1 MEDILRKKMH
11 LPLKRDHTEGQDA
24 NGCFVQ
30 MSESAGLNPMR
41 DSDDIP
47 DVDTNECSDPD
58 FYSEIELGRMKAFR
72 PNAWLFTTE

>member
-1 MEDILRKKMH
+1 MDTLRKKML
-11 LPLKRDHTEGQDA
+11 LPRKLDYTNGQDA

-30 MSESAGLNPMR
+30 MSKSAGLNPMR

-58 FYSEIELGRMKAFR
+58 FCFEIELGRMKAFR
-72 PNAWLFTTE
+72 PSAWLFTTE